1 LTQEQLLA
9 QAQTTTA
16 VPPGGTTPHPLAV
29 TSAVTEEN
37 GGTWPWSTRE
47 ILARNG
53 VPARLE
59 EPTLANVAQ
68 AVAEGRG
75 VLASL
80 DGAVLW
86 ANGSPPGAWHV
97 VLVTGARY
105 DANGALEALI
115 VNDTGN
121 VPGRNCGVAYRAAT
135 IDSAMAKHA
144 GAIVTTDAA
153 VWRR

>member
-1 LTQEQLLA
+1 M
-9 QAQTTTA
+9 
-16 VPPGGTTPHPLAV
+16 
-29 TSAVTEEN
+29 
-37 GGTWPWSTRE
+37 
-47 ILARNG
+47 
-53 VPARLE
+53 
-59 EPTLANVAQ
+59 
-68 AVAEGRG
+68 
-75 VLASL
+75 
-80 DGAVLW
+80 
-86 ANGSPPGAWHV
+86 
-97 VLVTGARY
+97 TGARY